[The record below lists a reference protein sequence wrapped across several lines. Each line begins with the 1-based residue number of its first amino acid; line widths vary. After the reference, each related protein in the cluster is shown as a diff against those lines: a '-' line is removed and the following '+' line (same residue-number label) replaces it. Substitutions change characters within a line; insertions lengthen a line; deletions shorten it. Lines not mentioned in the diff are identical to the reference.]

1 GLVALV
7 GYRRYEPLPFLSW
20 FVGASLEYGGVWED
34 TSDLFSDGFAA
45 RSLFLGADTPMG
57 PLYLGYGQ
65 AEGGNNS
72 LFFFLGRP
80 F

>member
-1 GLVALV
+1 MAG
-7 GYRRYEPLPFLSW
+7 
-20 FVGASLEYGGVWED
+20 
-34 TSDLFSDGFAA
+34 
-45 RSLFLGADTPMG
+45 SLFLGADTPVG

-65 AEGGNNS
+65 TEGGNNS